1 MTIYKS
7 YLEKNSKSIYIALF
21 LVFSLFF
28 VTKISSNEVS
38 FDEILISAK
47 SATFNQKLGI
57 IILNEIVILKYENLN
72 FRSDEMELLFEKK
85 SEIENFTSIQK
96 IIARGNVFFE
106 RDEEIISSDLVSFVT
121 YENKVKII
129 GNVKIVK
136 GKNMG
141 FKTEMLEINLKN

>member
-1 MTIYKS
+1 M
-7 YLEKNSKSIYIALF
+7 
-21 LVFSLFF
+21 
-28 VTKISSNEVS
+28 
-38 FDEILISAK
+38 
-47 SATFNQKLGI
+47 GI
-57 IILNEIVILKYENLN
+57 IILNENVILKYENLN